1 MQGLSSKLIVALP
14 AKEYS
19 AVMEP
24 EGSFMCQKSLPL
36 GPVPSLLNPDTLLH
50 AVSLWYILLSYLR
63 LISSYSL
70 RFPN

>member
-50 AVSLWYILLSYLR
+50 AVSL
-63 LISSYSL
+63 
-70 RFPN
+70 